1 MRAPLLVMTLGA
13 TLLLG
18 GCADIP
24 SFGKN
29 GPGGATPPANGDHP
43 RAEAVLARGE
53 RQPPAPREQARE
65 PSRES
70 TRESTRENGR
80 DAAATLREGIRLY
93 NNGDFTNA
101 IAKFNAPEIQSANIA
116 TRTSALK
123 YTAFSYCVTQRA
135 ALCRQAFD
143 RALRIDAD
151 FDLAPGEEG
160 HPMWG
165 PVFEKARTSR

>member
-1 MRAPLLVMTLGA
+1 MRAPFSVMTLGA
-13 TLLLG
+13 ALLLG

-24 SFGKN
+24 SFGKH

-53 RQPPAPREQARE
+53 RQLPAPREQPREPARE
-65 PSRES
+65 SPRD
-70 TRESTRENGR
+70 NGR

-101 IAKFNAPEIQSANIA
+101 IAKFNAPEIQSANTA

-135 ALCRQAFD
+135 AQCRQAFE

-151 FDLAPGEEG
+151 FDLAPGEVG

-165 PVFEKARTSR
+165 PVFEKARATR